1 MLADEQP
8 GADQIRILRTL
19 TPEQRWRA
27 SQGMYW
33 SVRRLKAA
41 YLQNLHPEWSQQ
53 QLEGEVRRLF
63 LCARS

>member
-1 MLADEQP
+1 MPFEELP
-8 GADQIRILRTL
+8 GADQLMALRAL

-27 SQGMYW
+27 GRGLYW

-41 YLQNLHPEWSQQ
+41 FLRSQHPGWSEQ
-53 QLEGEVRRLF
+53 QLQAEVRRIF